1 MPYCNFEENTKLH
14 QLKVWHTIT
23 TIRVALEKLDKLS
36 FLNNRREI
44 RLVLNSISANDSR
57 YSPFYNIACCP
68 SNRFNEGLICYN
80 MTSGNYMEIFNS
92 LYKALSVDALAS
104 TEINREVPACKD
116 SYDAALESYFANL
129 LRLKKD
135 IHAGV
140 GAYDRDSF
148 EELFSLTWK

>member
-1 MPYCNFEENTKLH
+1 MPYYNFEENTKPH

-36 FLNNRREI
+36 FLNGRREI
-44 RLVLNSISANDSR
+44 RLVLNSISTNDSR
-57 YSPFYNIACCP
+57 YSPFYNIACH
-68 SNRFNEGLICYN
+68 SNRFNERLICYN
-80 MTSGNYMEIFNS
+80 MTS
-92 LYKALSVDALAS
+92 ALSVNALAS
-104 TEINREVPACKD
+104 TEINREAPACKD

-148 EELFSLTWK
+148 EELFNLTWKY

>member
-1 MPYCNFEENTKLH
+1 MPYYNFEENTKPH

-36 FLNNRREI
+36 FLNGRREI
-44 RLVLNSISANDSR
+44 RLVLNSISTNDSR
-57 YSPFYNIACCP
+57 YSPFYNIACH
-68 SNRFNEGLICYN
+68 SNRFNERLICYN

-92 LYKALSVDALAS
+92 LYKALSVNALAS
-104 TEINREVPACKD
+104 TEINREAPACKD

-148 EELFSLTWK
+148 EELFNLTWKY